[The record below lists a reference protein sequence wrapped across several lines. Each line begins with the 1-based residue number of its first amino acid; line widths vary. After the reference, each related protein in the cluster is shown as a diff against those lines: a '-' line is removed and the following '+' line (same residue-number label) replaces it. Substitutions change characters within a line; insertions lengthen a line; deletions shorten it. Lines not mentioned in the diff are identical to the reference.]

1 MEASQRKA
9 FYQHLAAVY
18 NLPTKAISSGLRE
31 QLFVTAQKLDRTDNQ
46 YLLAD
51 RLGRYV
57 NAELTALT
65 CRAPKELVHLARYI
79 QGLQNDYR
87 RLSLIPGRIE

>member
-31 QLFVTAQKLDRTDNQ
+31 QLWLFVNCS
-46 YLLAD
+46 
-51 RLGRYV
+51 G
-57 NAELTALT
+57 
-65 CRAPKELVHLARYI
+65 
-79 QGLQNDYR
+79 
-87 RLSLIPGRIE
+87 